1 VRDVTTSPEVPSLA
15 GLDPAGPGRFHY
27 AGVGGSGMSALAQF
41 QVALGG
47 RASGSDRSL
56 DQGGRDDAAALLR
69 AAGIALF
76 PQDGSGVAAPD
87 CVALVVS
94 TAVEDTVPDVAVA
107 KSRGIPI
114 LHRSELLA
122 FFVARERTI
131 AVSGTSGKSTVV
143 AMTWEALAGA
153 GRDPSV
159 ITGGDLEALRAR
171 GLWGNAWKG
180 GSDLL
185 VIEADE
191 SDGSLVRYAPAIGVI
206 LNLQKDH
213 KPEADVFR
221 MFETFEARTREA
233 LVAGAGENLAP
244 LVAAARGR
252 GLPVTTFGFDAGAD
266 VHTDA
271 ASLALG
277 PDGSTFTVDGTAFRL
292 PVPGRHNVENALAA
306 IAVAR
311 ALGVPPG
318 ALVEPL
324 TSFRGVGR
332 RFQTI
337 GTARGVEVIDDFAH
351 NPAKIEA
358 AIATA
363 RTRARGR
370 VLAVYQPHGYGPT
383 RFLRA
388 DFVASFARALGP
400 QDRAWWLEV
409 FYAGGTTTKDFSS
422 ADIVADLAAA
432 GLGERAEFAPSR
444 AALVARLA
452 VVAQPGDLVLVMGA
466 RDPSLTALARNIV
479 AALGRG

>member
-1 VRDVTTSPEVPSLA
+1 MTIPLDSTSLA

-56 DQGGRDDAAALLR
+56 DQGGHDDAAVLLR
-69 AAGIALF
+69 AAGITLF
-76 PQDGSGVAAPD
+76 PQDGSGVSGAD

-94 TAVEDTVPDVAVA
+94 TAVEDTVPDVAAA
-107 KSRGIPI
+107 KERGIPI

-122 FFVARERTI
+122 WFVARERTI
-131 AVSGTSGKSTVV
+131 AVSGTSGKSSVV
-143 AMTWEALAGA
+143 AMVWEALAGA

-180 GSDLL
+180 KSDLL

-191 SDGSLVRYAPAIGVI
+191 SDGSLVRYAPAVGVI

-221 MFETFEARTREA
+221 MFETFESRTREA
-233 LVAGAGENLAP
+233 LVAGSGENLAP

-252 GLPVTTFGFDAGAD
+252 GLPVTTFGFDDRAD
-266 VHTDA
+266 VH
-271 ASLALG
+271 ASDGSIELG
-277 PDGSTFTVDGTAFRL
+277 PDGSAFAVDGTAFRL
-292 PVPGRHNVENALAA
+292 PVPGRHNVANALATIA
-306 IAVAR
+306 IAR
-311 ALGVPPG
+311 ALGVP
-318 ALVEPL
+318 AESLVAPL
-324 TSFRGVGR
+324 ASFRGVGR
-332 RFQTI
+332 RFQSI

-363 RTRARGR
+363 HGRVGPGGR

-388 DFVASFARALGP
+388 DFVASFAQALGP
-400 QDRAWWLEV
+400 TDRAWWLEV
-409 FYAGGTTTKDFSS
+409 FYAGGTTTRDFSS

-432 GLGERAEFAPSR
+432 GLGAR
-444 AALVARLA
+444 AAFAASRPELVAA
-452 VVAQPGDLVLVMGA
+452 IAAEAQPRDLVLVMGA
-466 RDPSLTALARNIV
+466 RDPSLTLLAKEIV
-479 AALGRG
+479 AALGRS

>member
-1 VRDVTTSPEVPSLA
+1 MTTPLDSTLLA

-41 QVALGG
+41 QVALSG

-56 DQGGRDDAAALLR
+56 DQGGRDDAAAFLQT
-69 AAGIALF
+69 AGIALF
-76 PQDGSGVAAPD
+76 PQDGSGVADTD

-107 KSRGIPI
+107 KARGIPI

-122 FFVARERTI
+122 YFVARERTI
-131 AVSGTSGKSTVV
+131 AVSGTSGKSSVV

-153 GRDPSV
+153 GRDPSL

-171 GLWGNAWKG
+171 GRWGNAWKG
-180 GSDLL
+180 KSDLL

-213 KPEADVFR
+213 KPEADVYR
-221 MFETFEARTREA
+221 MFETFESRTREA
-233 LVAGAGENLAP
+233 LVAGCGENLAP

-266 VHTDA
+266 VHPVAD
-271 ASLALG
+271 SIALM
-277 PDGSTFTVDGTAFRL
+277 PAGSAFTVDGTSFSL
-292 PVPGRHNVENALAA
+292 PVPGRHNVENALATIA
-306 IAVAR
+306 IAR
-311 ALGVPPG
+311 SLGVP
-318 ALVEPL
+318 ADSLVAPL
-324 TSFRGVGR
+324 AAFKGVGR
-332 RFQTI
+332 RFQSI

-351 NPAKIEA
+351 NPAKVEA

-363 RTRARGR
+363 RRRVGPGGR

-400 QDRAWWLEV
+400 ADRAWWLEV
-409 FYAGGTTTKDFSS
+409 FYAGGTTTRDFSS
-422 ADIVADLAAA
+422 VDIVADLAAA
-432 GLGERAEFAPSR
+432 GLGTR
-444 AALVARLA
+444 AAFASSRPELVAALA
-452 VVAQPGDLVLVMGA
+452 ADAQSGDLVLVMGA
-466 RDPSLTALARNIV
+466 RDPSLTVLARDIV